1 MSNLSDK
8 EIDRLSR
15 EAADSYEPDHSS
27 LSWSRLEQKLT
38 EQMPGRPPDGFRFG
52 RINPYIW
59 GPSIILISGLSFFII
74 KNIIHRPYSTRT
86 TQTTTQPVSSKTDD
100 KGTNESSIRSDS
112 LLSSNKPV
120 VSETE
125 KGKGS
130 PQPVSTPTKTKGKT
144 VLSRDLRKSAYLT
157 AGGRVKAEPG
167 NRIYNPNPVPVYANG
182 DISNDPGTI
191 KNSDY
196 KKRDSR
202 NTLSSSAPATTAI
215 IMSGSGSNGN
225 LNGGGDYDK
234 SVSEKSASEK
244 SLQSYRPVISSG
256 AALSKVKGNDSL
268 LNRPSS
274 SPIPHR
280 SLHINRSLNFGFAFG
295 PDYSNAGGI
304 ANNQISNNLGITLG
318 YYLTSKLS
326 VNSGIFYS
334 NKFYWSP
341 GKSYHPQV
349 NPVPPVQTNTAY
361 YTAPPPIDYVNGAC
375 NMYELP
381 LTLRY
386 DFFKS
391 EKTKFFVNGGLSS
404 YFMVKQTYIYF
415 FHNGQRPQAWKT
427 TNNQQVN
434 YWFSVADFSFGA
446 ETDMGKGFSFQA
458 EPFVRLPLKNMG
470 VQNVKINS
478 FGFLLSFRYSPV
490 LSRSKK

>member
-59 GPSIILISGLSFFII
+59 GPSVVLIAGLSFFMI

-86 TQTTTQPVSSKTDD
+86 NQTATQSVSSKTDN
-100 KGTNESSIRSDS
+100 KGKNENSVRSDS
-112 LLSSNKPV
+112 LSSVNEPALSEIEKEKDPQLAAPAI
-120 VSETE
+120 VS
-125 KGKGS
+125 G
-130 PQPVSTPTKTKGKT
+130 TKDKSGISGELT
-144 VLSRDLRKSAYLT
+144 KSANLT
-157 AGGRVKAEPG
+157 AGKGGRTKPG
-167 NRIYNPNPVPVYANG
+167 NRMDNPDPVLPNSMDG
-182 DISNDPGTI
+182 TSNDPG
-191 KNSDY
+191 KNTNPEN
-196 KKRDSR
+196 KKRGAGKAL
-202 NTLSSSAPATTAI
+202 TAPALATTTLFTHGTGSPDNL
-215 IMSGSGSNGN
+215 SGGS
-225 LNGGGDYDK
+225 DDA
-234 SVSEKSASEK
+234 KSATEK
-244 SLQSYRPVISSG
+244 SLQSYQPLKSSG
-256 AALSKVKGNDSL
+256 AAMGKVNGNDSL
-268 LNRPSS
+268 LTRLSN
-274 SPIPHR
+274 SPVPHR
-280 SLHINRSLNFGFAFG
+280 SVHINRSLNIGFAFG

-304 ANNQISNNLGITLG
+304 ANNQISNNIGITLG

-349 NPVPPVQTNTAY
+349 NPVPPVQTTTAY
-361 YTAPPPIDYVNGAC
+361 YAAPPPIDFVNGAC

-404 YFMVKQTYIYF
+404 YFMMKQTYIYF
-415 FHNGQRPQAWKT
+415 FHNGQRTQAWKT

-434 YWFSVADFSFGA
+434 YWFSVADLSFGA

-458 EPFVRLPLKNMG
+458 EPFMRLPLKNMG

>member
-52 RINPYIW
+52 RTNPYVW
-59 GPSIILISGLSFFII
+59 GPAIMLVGGLSFFMI
-74 KNIIHRPYSTRT
+74 KNIIHRPFSTRT
-86 TQTTTQPVSSKTDD
+86 IQTATQSASPKSDD
-100 KGTNESSIRSDS
+100 KKTNENSVRLDSIS
-112 LLSSNKPV
+112 SSNEPV
-120 VSETE
+120 VSDVD
-125 KGKGS
+125 KGKS
-130 PQPVSTPTKTKGKT
+130 LHQPELTFSSRSKDKTN
-144 VLSRDLRKSAYLT
+144 LSGELTKSADVPT
-157 AGGRVKAEPG
+157 G
-167 NRIYNPNPVPVYANG
+167 NKVRKESGYRMDNADPAALNVNNG
-182 DISNDPGTI
+182 ISNNPGTNL
-191 KNSDY
+191 NSDH
-196 KKRDSR
+196 KKRGSQ
-202 NTLSSSAPATTAI
+202 NNIPASTLATATIAVN
-215 IMSGSGSNGN
+215 GTGTTGN
-225 LNGGGDYDK
+225 LNGSDFERSTHQRSTDRY
-234 SVSEKSASEK
+234 
-244 SLQSYRPVISSG
+244 QPIISS
-256 AALSKVKGNDSL
+256 AAVLGKVNGNDSL
-268 LNRPSS
+268 LSRLSS

-304 ANNQISNNLGITLG
+304 ANNQISNNIGITLG
-318 YYLTSKLS
+318 YYLTNKLS

-361 YTAPPPIDYVNGAC
+361 YTAPPPVDFVNGAC

-458 EPFVRLPLKNMG
+458 EPFLRLPLKNMG